1 MLSSAPR
8 SFSPDEFASA
18 PRASPIPPDERT
30 ALLGSLVA
38 TLGIPLLLVLVVD
51 PMGALLRPLRL
62 WLLLLG
68 FPAWVLAR
76 ILHRWVSSDDSLVRA
91 FVRDLRPA
99 ALDTFALGDRRLARI
114 PLVTLGLIAANVA
127 IHHAVADPL
136 DYAMRMADPSLW
148 LWTNFT
154 SLFVHGSDEH
164 LWGNML
170 FLWVFGSAVEPRVG
184 RARTL
189 AYYLLAGSAG
199 NALSVAFYAWAAG
212 NDAVTAVG
220 ASGAI
225 MGVMGLFVVRCYF
238 TRVPLAIPLFGPL
251 GAGLPLGHRV
261 QVNAMLLAGLYLC
274 LDLLGARAD
283 LAGEWT
289 GVDHMAHLGGY
300 GLGLCLAYATG
311 LAREGHRE
319 RLVELAER
327 PADLDGPG
335 PDRAARDR
343 ALEHDPANSAL
354 RLARARDRSKYVPR
368 EDGREDYE
376 GAIRSLLKQDRA
388 EAARVFL
395 EFFQRYGAPLPPKEQ
410 LALTPA
416 LERLGALD
424 AAARALE
431 LVSDAPAIEPADR
444 ERALFQ
450 QARLLGA
457 MGLGEAAAHV
467 YEKLLREH
475 PGCRASVEA
484 KLERCRLGGGGTPL
498 P

>member
-1 MLSSAPR
+1 MPSTDPRNACPNGSAT
-8 SFSPDEFASA
+8 F
-18 PRASPIPPDERT
+18 PRATSIPPDERR
-30 ALLGSLVA
+30 ALVGSLVA
-38 TLGIPLLLVLVVD
+38 SLGIPLFVVVLD
-51 PMGALLRPLRL
+51 PMGALLRPLYL
-62 WLLLLG
+62 WLFLLG
-68 FPAWVLAR
+68 FPVWVFAR
-76 ILHRWVSSDDSLVRA
+76 VLHRWACGGDSLVRA

-99 ALDTFALGDRRLARI
+99 ALDTFAIGDRLLDRI
-114 PLVTLGLIAANVA
+114 PWVTAGLIAANVA
-127 IHHAVADPL
+127 IHHIVAEPT

-148 LWTNFT
+148 PWTNFS
-154 SLFVHGSDEH
+154 SLFVHANDEH

-189 AYYLLAGSAG
+189 AYYLLVGSAG

-212 NDAVTAVG
+212 DDTIATVG

-225 MGVMGLFVVRCYF
+225 MGLMGLFVVRCYF
-238 TRVPLAIPLFGPL
+238 TRVGLAIPLFGPL
-251 GAGLPLGHRV
+251 GAGLPVGYRV

-274 LDLLGARAD
+274 LDLLGARSD

-311 LAREGHRE
+311 LAREGQRE
-319 RLVELAER
+319 RLVQLAQR
-327 PADLDGPG
+327 PADCDGPG
-335 PDRAARDR
+335 PDSDARDR
-343 ALEHDPANSAL
+343 ALAHDPANHAL

-376 GAIRSLLKQDRA
+376 WVIRSLLKQDRA

-395 EFFQRYGAPLPPKEQ
+395 ELFRRYGAPLSPKEQ

-431 LVSDAPAIEPADR
+431 LVSDAPGIEPGDR
-444 ERALFQ
+444 ERALLH
-450 QARLLGA
+450 QARLLRA
-457 MGLGEAAAHV
+457 LGHGDAAACV
-467 YEKLLREH
+467 YEKLLREQ
-475 PGCRASVEA
+475 PTCRASVEA
-484 KLERCRLGGGGTPL
+484 KLRRCRRLAAA
-498 P
+498 